1 MMKKFLFITFLML
14 AFTNVGM
21 CESTTGIGETS
32 TGTMDISLTIPRLIV
47 ISGLN
52 DVTFGTLEVTDVT
65 TNGLDTNQDICVTS
79 NLHSGENYYVTA
91 KAFTPQAESSF
102 VLRRAATQNGSD
114 DTAST
119 IAYTVSFK
127 NGTGT
132 SGGTE
137 LTHGTKTAFEYTSST
152 YDADGALFA
161 PDCNSGEKNANV
173 RIQISKETLYAA
185 YYGAYSGTLQL
196 FVEPD

>member
-1 MMKKFLFITFLML
+1 MRCGGIFSAAIIQFLP
-14 AFTNVGM
+14 N
-21 CESTTGIGETS
+21 
-32 TGTMDISLTIPRLIV
+32 IV
-47 ISGLN
+47 
-52 DVTFGTLEVTDVT
+52 
-65 TNGLDTNQDICVTS
+65 
-79 NLHSGENYYVTA
+79 
-91 KAFTPQAESSF
+91 KP
-102 VLRRAATQNGSD
+102 
-114 DTAST
+114 
-119 IAYTVSFK
+119 YTVSFK